1 MQFDV
6 VATNPPFQ
14 DYTNKKKTQHK
25 LWINFTKEAFNKWL
39 KPDGL
44 LLQVSPSSFLSPSSK
59 VLKLFQ
65 QKVVEFLRLDV
76 KEYFPTVNSTFAYYS
91 VINRDSDGEYT
102 NIVNERGVFTK
113 KIDDNI
119 FYLPNDFCEESLS
132 IHSKVIFNKNDR
144 LEVKY
149 DYVTCH
155 NVLIHRNDTISKTET
170 EKHIYPIYHTNKQI
184 WYSQVRQEWA
194 DKKKVM
200 WTRSGYTKPFYDD
213 GKYGGTDMMYYVIV
227 DSDEEGLNLLHNLQ
241 SKLMQYIL
249 KTAKWSGV
257 GNEKVFNSLP
267 NLPIDRKLSD
277 EDIFNLFNLTEE
289 EISYVG

>member
-14 DYTNKKKTQHK
+14 DSTNRKKTQHK

-39 KPDGL
+39 KPGGL

-59 VLKLFQ
+59 VLKIFQ
-65 QKVVEFLRLDV
+65 EKIVEFLRLDV
-76 KEYFPTVNSTFAYYS
+76 KEYFPTVNSTFSYYS
-91 VINRDSDGEYT
+91 VVNSNTKGEYT
-102 NIVNERGVFTK
+102 NIVNEKGVFTK
-113 KIDDNI
+113 RIDNNI

-132 IHSKVIFNKNDR
+132 IHSKVIFNQDDR
-144 LEVKY
+144 LQVKY
-149 DYVTCH
+149 DYVTCN
-155 NVLIHRNDTISKTET
+155 NVLIHRNDTISKTKT
-170 EKHIYPIYHTNKQI
+170 EKHIYPIYHTNNQI
-184 WYSQVRQEWA
+184 WYSQIRQDWA

-213 GKYGGTDMMYYVIV
+213 GKYGGTDMIYYVLV
-227 DSDEEGLNLLHNLQ
+227 DTDDEGLNLLHNLQ

-249 KTAKWSGV
+249 KTAKWSGF
-257 GNEKVFNSLP
+257 GNEKVFTSLP
-267 NLPIDRKLSD
+267 NLPRDRKLSD

-289 EISYVG
+289 EIQYVG

>member
-14 DYTNKKKTQHK
+14 DSTNRKKTQHK
-25 LWINFTKEAFNKWL
+25 LWINFTKEAFSKWL

-102 NIVNERGVFTK
+102 NIVNEKGVFTK

-132 IHSKVIFNKNDR
+132 IHSKVIF
-144 LEVKY
+144 
-149 DYVTCH
+149 
-155 NVLIHRNDTISKTET
+155 SKTET
-170 EKHIYPIYHTNKQI
+170 EKHIYPIYHTNNQI

-227 DSDEEGLNLLHNLQ
+227 NSDEEGLNLLHNLQ

-249 KTAKWSGV
+249 KTAKWSV
-257 GNEKVFNSLP
+257 FGNEKVFNSLP
-267 NLPIDRKLSD
+267 NLPRDEKLSD

-289 EISYVG
+289 EIQYVG

>member
-6 VATNPPFQ
+6 VVTNPPFQ
-14 DYTNKKKTQHK
+14 DSTNRKKTQHK
-25 LWINFTKEAFNKWL
+25 LWINFTKETFDKWL

-59 VLKLFQ
+59 VLKIFQ
-65 QKVVEFLRLDV
+65 EKIVEFLRLDI
-76 KEYFPTVNSTFAYYS
+76 KDYFPNVNSTFAYYS
-91 VINRDSDGEYT
+91 IINSDTKGEYT
-102 NIVNERGVFTK
+102 SIINERGIFKK
-113 KIDDNI
+113 KINSNV

-132 IHSKVIFNKNDR
+132 IHSKVIFNQKDK
-144 LEVKY
+144 LQVLY

-155 NVLIHRNDTISKTET
+155 NVLIHRNDTISKIKTD
-170 EKHIYPIYHTNKQI
+170 KHIHPIYHTNNQI
-184 WYSQVRQEWA
+184 WYSQVRQDWA

-200 WTRSGYTKPFYDD
+200 WTRSGYTKPFYDG
-213 GKYGGTDMMYYVIV
+213 GKYGGTDMMYFVLV
-227 DSDEEGLNLLHNLQ
+227 NSHNEGLNLLHNLQ

-249 KTAKWSGV
+249 KTAKWSGF

-267 NLPIDRKLSD
+267 NLPRDRKLSD
-277 EDIFNLFNLTEE
+277 EDIFNLFNITEE

>member
-14 DYTNKKKTQHK
+14 DSTNRKKTQHK

-59 VLKLFQ
+59 VLKIFQ
-65 QKVVEFLRLDV
+65 QKVVEFLRLDIDV
-76 KEYFPTVNSTFAYYS
+76 HFPDVNSTFAYYS
-91 VINRDSDGEYT
+91 VVNKDSAGEYT
-102 NIVNERGVFTK
+102 NIVNEKGVFTK
-113 KIDDNI
+113 RIDDNI

-170 EKHIYPIYHTNKQI
+170 EKHIYPIYHTNNQI
-184 WYSQVRQEWA
+184 WYSQIRQDWA

-227 DSDEEGLNLLHNLQ
+227 NSDEEGLNLLHNLQ

-249 KTAKWSGV
+249 KTAKWSGF
-257 GNEKVFNSLP
+257 GNEKVFTSLP
-267 NLPIDRKLSD
+267 NLPRDKKLSD
-277 EDIFNLFNLTEE
+277 EDIFILFNLTEE
-289 EISYVG
+289 EITYVG